1 MQRTFDREKRT
12 NEDVIFE
19 MQRHTRDDEYLD
31 WVELVKRKID
41 ERLKGGI
48 MNSVYLIGRLT
59 KDVDLRATKSGT
71 SVAGFILAV
80 DKGLSK
86 QKREEA
92 EQAGR
97 PTADFISCQAWGM
110 TADLLSQYCDKGSRI
125 AIEGRIQTGSY
136 QDKETGKTVYTTDVV
151 ADRVEFLN
159 PKSTS
164 SQGDRVPDNDFFDDD
179 FTEIEDDGRIPF

>member
-1 MQRTFDREKRT
+1 
-12 NEDVIFE
+12 
-19 MQRHTRDDEYLD
+19 
-31 WVELVKRKID
+31 
-41 ERLKGGI
+41 
-48 MNSVYLIGRLT
+48 MNCVNLIGRLV

-92 EQAGR
+92 EQANR

-110 TADLLSQYCDKGSRI
+110 TADLLAQYCGKGSKI

-136 QDKETGKTVYTTDVV
+136 QDKETGKTIYTTDVV
-151 ADRVEFLN
+151 ANRVEFLDTKAIGSEGSYN
-159 PKSTS
+159 P
-164 SQGDRVPDNDFFDDD
+164 QNNAADDDFFDDD